1 MPVRAYNV
9 AQKQLHTRY
18 VFGVYA
24 SSEGLQLGHTLVA
37 ISEGHFPH
45 DLNGFLVHPSNSS
58 LLVLVVEN
66 DGLKDGDCPHD
77 FQSSTKSS

>member
-24 SSEGLQLGHTLVA
+24 SSEGLQLAGGEANAVA
-37 ISEGHFPH
+37 VVYVGPPYY
-45 DLNGFLVHPSNSS
+45 PSS
-58 LLVLVVEN
+58 
-66 DGLKDGDCPHD
+66 
-77 FQSSTKSS
+77 